1 MNKVRK
7 IQLSAFAVLA
17 SGVSVLT
24 LGPSNAL
31 ASQCMPEVFCV
42 TPTQCTG
49 AKSFCLAHLPM
60 GCVLI
65 PPICPLNN
73 TGCPTGTD
81 KLTCNY
87 TT

>member
-7 IQLSAFAVLA
+7 IQLSALAVLV

-24 LGPSNAL
+24 LEPSSAL

-42 TPTQCTG
+42 TPTQCTN
-49 AKSFCLAHLPM
+49 AKGFCLAHLPM

-65 PPICPLNN
+65 PPVCPFG
-73 TGCPTGTD
+73 TGCPTGYD